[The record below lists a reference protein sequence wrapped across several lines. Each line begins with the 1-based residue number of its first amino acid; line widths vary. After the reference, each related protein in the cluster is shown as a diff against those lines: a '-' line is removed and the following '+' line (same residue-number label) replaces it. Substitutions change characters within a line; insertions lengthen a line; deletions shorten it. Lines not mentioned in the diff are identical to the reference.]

1 MAPQKKDATGLIAG
15 PLKVIARTDRKD
27 RDKRIIFEA
36 ECICGSTEFG
46 ALAVLGQFQGHG
58 LNCPGHPLKK
68 SNEKPESGFTY
79 FPDQQPEY
87 DVALAAWESARRL
100 GQIKEESKV
109 NIAAD
114 TTTPEVMTTESALV
128 EVCEEDVVT
137 TTEPEAS
144 IVESATT
151 PEVAPTMEIVTATEK
166 ATTESAPINA
176 AEEVVTTSEVTTTT
190 EPEAAIIVETAST
203 TEVVADAPS
212 ADNTTADATTDVIV
226 EAPAVTQ
233 ETPKAAVDRNTST
246 KMSAVLATRLKL
258 TNYHTCSKKLTP
270 PVQILGQDATSVVF
284 AEDATGTDRVM
295 LHICLC
301 SADGKTKSIVSSMKK
316 VPTDDFSTLTHTL
329 AAMNITWRSKDQPLI
344 TVAK

>member
-36 ECICGSTEFG
+36 ECVCGATEFG

-79 FPDQQPEY
+79 FPDQLPEY
-87 DVALAAWESARRL
+87 DVALAAWESARHP
-100 GQIKEESKV
+100 GHPDQIKEESDMNIAADTTACTSACRPDQIKEESDV

-114 TTTPEVMTTESALV
+114 TTTPEAMTTESALV
-128 EVCEEDVVT
+128 E
-137 TTEPEAS
+137 TTED
-144 IVESATT
+144 T
-151 PEVAPTMEIVTATEK
+151 
-166 ATTESAPINA
+166 
-176 AEEVVTTSEVTTTT
+176 TTTT
-190 EPEAAIIVETAST
+190 EPEAAIIIETAST
-203 TEVVADAPS
+203 TEVVADAPTG
-212 ADNTTADATTDVIV
+212 DNNDVDTTTEVITK
-226 EAPAVTQ
+226 APVVTQ
-233 ETPKAAVDRNTST
+233 ETPKAVVDRNTST

-270 PVQILGQDATSVVF
+270 PVKVLGQDATSVVF

-301 SADGKTKSIVSSMKK
+301 ATDGTKSIVSSMKK
-316 VPTDDFSTLTHTL
+316 VPTDDFSTLTSTL
-329 AAMNITWRSKDQPLI
+329 AGMNVTWRSKDQPQI